1 MYVDVG
7 VRAECEVGGG
17 KWESMKGQG
26 CRGDVLKAMKG
37 CRCVNGRGWGRS
49 MQITP
54 HTAIL
59 RLPIF
64 FFKPFFPP
72 FFSFFNTWF
81 SLSLFYF
88 LYSLSMFP
96 CISWSQALT

>member
-64 FFKPFFPP
+64 F
-72 FFSFFNTWF
+72 
-81 SLSLFYF
+81 LSLFFLLFFPFSIHGF
-88 LYSLSMFP
+88 LYLCFIFSIL
-96 CISWSQALT
+96 